1 MNKQYIILM
10 AMIILGCLSATIIV
24 SEYNQPQEEYITTN
38 NLTYAFYNH
47 TTGEATYLDSGIPVY
62 EKMYKD

>member
-1 MNKQYIILM
+1 MNKQYIILI

-24 SEYNQPQEEYITTN
+24 SEYNQPQEQYITTN

-47 TTGEATYLDSGIPVY
+47 TTQEVKYLDSGIPVY
-62 EKMYKD
+62 QEVVEP